1 MNPNEATEQ
10 KRVVVDSPGVRRE
23 IVTETTQRGPTES
36 GLSTGMIALIAI
48 LAIVAIGIV
57 VYIVSNRNANE
68 SANRNANID
77 VASQASSP
85 QAPATTIIQQPAAP
99 PQQAP
104 VIIQQPAPA
113 QQAPII
119 IQQPAA
125 AAENG
130 NSKDD
135 SAMQAAAA
143 KILIEDPDMG
153 SVSVS
158 IGGARAV
165 LTGAANSE
173 ATKERAEHLVKTV
186 RGVKSVENKIFVSGE

>member
-1 MNPNEATEQ
+1 MDPNEATEQ

-23 IVTETTQRGPTES
+23 IVTERTQRGPTES

-48 LAIVAIGIV
+48 FAITAIGIV

-68 SANRNANID
+68 SANRNANIE
-77 VASQASSP
+77 VAGQASSP
-85 QAPATTIIQQPAAP
+85 QAPATTIIQQPA
-99 PQQAP
+99 QQAP

-119 IQQPAA
+119 IQQPAGPS
-125 AAENG
+125 AENG
-130 NSKDD
+130 ISKDD
-135 SAMQAAAA
+135 AAMQAAAA
-143 KILIEDPDMG
+143 KILIEDSNMG
-153 SVSVS
+153 SVSVTV
-158 IGGARAV
+158 GEARAV
-165 LTGAANSE
+165 LTGTANSE